1 MYPYNPFP
9 SDPMFQAQMPD
20 SYNNPLNFGAYGI
33 NPAQAGWNVNSAY
46 MTPSFMAGYRPG
58 YMGRQN
64 FQAPPMGFGRA
75 VMTGFPSPFQPEAPV
90 YSDPLQYR
98 FGAASQMGS
107 HPFDAAMGVGQVLGS
122 VAVGLAVQGAADA
135 WRIPF
140 GAQSHFKS
148 LGYSYR
154 MMAPQWAGGSP
165 TRRIAAQM
173 ARSQTLL
180 EAGGHY
186 LGAGAGRLAGHG
198 MSAAVRVGSLGMIRG
213 IPGLGAMLGTAGAF
227 AGAAAGSLL
236 APFALG
242 TAVME
247 GANQAV
253 FTPYTSG
260 RQAADVLQDSYAG
273 TYTGMGLSSAPL
285 NVSNVA
291 ANRLGFAA
299 ARSFTDDMTFDQS
312 TAAPMIGYGMQAGL
326 FRGTNFN
333 KQAIIERTRSMAQ
346 GVKVMMEVFND
357 PSIQDAIQRLGQLAL
372 TGGITS
378 TGGLSALGQR
388 YRVAS
393 ATSGIGSRELMDTYG
408 NQGQFMYGQ
417 AGLVPYLGQ
426 FAAINAASGFSVAQR
441 LGLVTAPSLA
451 AMGGI
456 GGAVQSSMSAQL
468 GLARTPYNAISAFNS
483 QYLGQGGGGIV
494 GNLST
499 FGNYMASNPL
509 SAYGNFILNKNEAI
523 SSQISKDPGA
533 VLDQV
538 FQLGGMY
545 PGAMKHGKMDAGS
558 FAAILQSMGVSPEES
573 RALLIQ
579 MKAMKDP
586 RAKML
591 SQGASVAALD
601 SSYASALERSKLTHY
616 GHGAFNLGSLNYGL
630 TSMGRSIQNWGSEVM
645 ENVGSAQA
653 SISDSLSNLFF
664 GMSNNVSLRT
674 DSSGINLGGL
684 NESQWLSSSDVSL
697 SSPMYNELAYEMIK
711 KGRPG
716 MGRLVSQA
724 MGMKSYNRGM
734 PADVKSKLNILSR
747 LSSSDKQ
754 LAGAL
759 AGVSGGRIPTNEQMS
774 PVMRSLGIGR
784 EEANDLLAYY
794 SAQTGSPV
802 TRKDVPFDMLIGEAK
817 DYFVQ
822 NLGAQLKDYSYVD
835 VLKSRAGNLN
845 SEDLAVLA
853 TFVQENASALESEDS
868 FLQAMTTPGNGS
880 EKVKGVLGKLGLL
893 EGITGSGPKA
903 ASLLKTARAVLASA
917 LGAYVTD
924 PSFRKLGV
932 AGSLSRASGKGFD
945 KKGLVSALV
954 KTSGAVGSSTP
965 GRKSAV
971 PMSVNELIGQA
982 SAINTNI
989 SEAMTSGGSMAK
1001 YANKIDFSG
1010 LAEASEKQQKAG
1022 ELQLE
1027 AASLFERAVYNW
1039 LKPEAR
1045 SGLTWMGINADGTQ
1059 KNVTEQEKHTLY
1071 SPLKFPM
1078 ETR

>member
-75 VMTGFPSPFQPEAPV
+75 ALTGIPSPFQPEAPV

-122 VAVGLAVQGAADA
+122 VAIGLAVQGAADA

-198 MSAAVRVGSLGMIRG
+198 MSAAVRVGSLGMVRG
-213 IPGLGAMLGTAGAF
+213 IPGLSAMMGTAGAF

-545 PGAMKHGKMDAGS
+545 PGTMKHGKMDAGS
-558 FAAILQSMGVSPEES
+558 FAAILQSMGVGPEES
-573 RALLIQ
+573 RALLVQ
-579 MKAMKDP
+579 LKAMKDP
-586 RAKML
+586 RAKVL
-591 SQGASVAALD
+591 GQQAANAALE
-601 SSYASALERSKLTHY
+601 SSYAAMLERSKLTHY
-616 GHGAFNLGSLNYGL
+616 GHGVFNLGSLNYTL
-630 TSMGRSIQNWGSEVM
+630 TSMGRGIQEFGSSMM
-645 ENVGSAQA
+645 ENVGWMQGQV
-653 SISDSLSNLFF
+653 SDDLSRFFF
-664 GMSNNVSLRT
+664 GMSNVGDIASKNAGKRFGSLTADQWDMSMKFSMSSNKYDANKRARMLLGDSFKDLPASMRNNKALQSMPSEVASRINMIDRLASSDSALASSLRNI
-674 DSSGINLGGL
+674 SG
-684 NESQWLSSSDVSL
+684 SSSISNQD
-697 SSPMYNELAYEMIK
+697 LA
-711 KGRPG
+711 
-716 MGRLVSQA
+716 Q
-724 MGMKSYNRGM
+724 
-734 PADVKSKLNILSR
+734 
-747 LSSSDKQ
+747 
-754 LAGAL
+754 
-759 AGVSGGRIPTNEQMS
+759 
-774 PVMRSLGIGR
+774 VMRSLGTGR
-784 EEANDLLAYY
+784 EEALDIMSYY
-794 SAQTGSPV
+794 ATQDRS
-802 TRKDVPFDMLIGEAK
+802 TRSTSSEKNFDSLVGEARE
-817 DYFVQ
+817 YFVK
-822 NLGAQLKDYSYVD
+822 NLEVQMSSYQHLDLVKGF
-835 VLKSRAGNLN
+835 VKNL
-845 SEDLAVLA
+845 SPTDLATLA
-853 TFVQENASALESEDS
+853 AFVQENASALDS
-868 FLQAMTTPGNGS
+868 DDAFLQALTSPGPYS
-880 EKVKGVLGKLGLL
+880 ASIKDILSKLGFSKAL
-893 EGITGSGPKA
+893 TGSGKDSEELLSA
-903 ASLLKTARAVLASA
+903 ARKVFASA
-917 LGAYVTD
+917 LGAYTTD
-924 PSFRKLGV
+924 RSFTMLGI
-932 AGSLSRASGKGFD
+932 AGSTASAANKGRID
-945 KKGLVSALV
+945 KKGLISALV
-954 KTSGAVGSSTP
+954 KTSGAVESSVP
-965 GRKSAV
+965 GRKKAL
-971 PMSVNELIGQA
+971 PTPVNELIGRA
-982 SAINTNI
+982 SAMNVNI
-989 SEAMTSGGSMAK
+989 AEAMTSGGSMAK
-1001 YANKIDFSG
+1001 HAANLDMSG

-1027 AASLFERAVYNW
+1027 AASIFERAIYNW
-1039 LKPEAR
+1039 LKPESRA
-1045 SGLTWMGINADGTQ
+1045 GMKWMGINEDGTQ
-1059 KNVTEQEKHTLY
+1059 KSLTEQNSNSLY
-1071 SPLKFPM
+1071 VPFKPVL
-1078 ETR
+1078 